1 MKKLLLLIFF
11 IGFVGNSQTIDYKLY
26 DEFLKKHVSD
36 QGIVDYDKVLKNM
49 GQINLIASN
58 FSKISPNKS
67 WTKSEIKTFWINVY
81 NVNVIKLFAEN
92 YPLKSI
98 NYIRDP
104 FQMKFISFDGEKISL
119 EYIQNEILK
128 PIGDPR
134 VLFVLY
140 STAISS
146 PKLKNAAYS
155 AETLENEL
163 NLATNTFI
171 NDPSKNNISAKN
183 CSISKIFEWN
193 ITDFMGSN
201 TMVSFINTYSNVRIS
216 DDTKISFM
224 EYNWNLYKQ

>member
-11 IGFVGNSQTIDYKLY
+11 IGFLGNSQTIDYKLY
-26 DEFLKKHVSD
+26 DEFLKKHVSEE
-36 QGIVDYDKVLKNM
+36 GIVDYDKVLKNM

-104 FQMKFISFDGEKISL
+104 FQMKFISYDGEKISL
-119 EYIQNEILK
+119 DHIQNEILK
-128 PIGDPR
+128 PLGDPR

-140 STAISS
+140 STAISC

-155 AETLENEL
+155 ADTLENEL
-163 NLATNTFI
+163 NLATNSFI
-171 NDPSKNNISAKN
+171 NDPSKNNITAKN

-201 TMVSFINTYSNVRIS
+201 TMVSFINTYSNTRIS

-224 EYNWNLYKQ
+224 EYNWNLFK